1 MTMPPAPAPPP
12 MPAVSEMCSV
22 KFERDLRRP
31 VRVDNEAKACLDE
44 VALSMQHSSDATL
57 VLVGN
62 SSSTE
67 KGSSKL
73 ASERAIKHQGVPG
86 QREKGIDLI
95 ADHDLTPA
103 RRMEEVVST
112 VLVPLGATFDST
124 GDTPVR

>member
-1 MTMPPAPAPPP
+1 

-31 VRVDNEAKACLDE
+31 VRMDNEGKACLDE
-44 VALSMQHSSDATL
+44 VVLSLQHSSDATL

-62 SSSTE
+62 SSSAE

-73 ASERAIKHQGVPG
+73 ASERAINTKAYLVK
-86 QREKGIDLI
+86 EKGIDSSRI
-95 ADHDLTPA
+95 TVYTGSQDGK
-103 RRMEEVVST
+103 VVST
-112 VLVPLGATFDST
+112 VLVPAGATFDST